1 MKLISNISSK
11 ANLGAGVLGASTV
24 TNGVTGTPIYQ
35 AGNGW
40 TSEAGGMYQLVPS
53 SPGYDRDARLPNFN
67 DGFVGAGPDIGAHEA
82 GTPAMVFGFRGGV
95 AR

>member
-11 ANLGAGVLGASTV
+11 ANLGAGVPGSSTV
-24 TNGVTGTPIYQ
+24 TNGITGTPIYQ

-40 TSEAGGMYQLVPS
+40 TSEAGGIYQLAPS
-53 SPGYDRDARLPNFN
+53 SPGYDHGARLPNFN

-82 GTPAMVFGFRGGV
+82 GTPAIVFRVRGG
-95 AR
+95 ATR